1 MLQQSVRAGVS
12 AKPKGALSKVKLD
25 FKKNYELY
33 IIILPV
39 LAFYILFHYKPMY
52 GALIAFQ
59 NYNPLK
65 GIWGSKWVGFA
76 NFIDFFNNIYF
87 WRLITNTL
95 TISISSII
103 VGFPAPIILALMIN
117 EVKNKKFARVVQSVS
132 YMPHFISLVVI
143 CSMIINFTN
152 DGGFITS
159 FAEIFGYN
167 KGPMMTQ
174 PNLFVPVYV
183 LSGIWQEVGW
193 GSIIYIAALAG
204 VDQAL
209 YDASKIDGA
218 GRWKQ
223 MLHVTLPG
231 ISPTIIIMFI
241 LRMGNMLNVGFE
253 KIILL
258 YNSGTYSTAD
268 VISSYVY
275 RMGIEQMNF
284 SFSTAVGLF
293 NSAINIVL
301 LVAANWFSKKVSET
315 SLW

>member
-1 MLQQSVRAGVS
+1 MRHQDLQKGTTN
-12 AKPKGALSKVKLD
+12 KKKGALSKIKLD

-59 NYNPLK
+59 NYTPLK
-65 GIWGSKWVGFA
+65 GIWGSEWVGLD
-76 NFIDFFNNIYF
+76 NFKEFFSNIYF
-87 WRLITNTL
+87 WRLIKNTI

-103 VGFPAPIILALMIN
+103 IGFPAPIILALMIN
-117 EVKNKKFARVVQSVS
+117 ELRNKKFARVIQSVL

-143 CSMIINFTN
+143 CNMILNFTN
-152 DGGFITS
+152 DGGFVTQ
-159 FAEIFGYN
+159 FAGLFGYD

-174 PNLFVPVYV
+174 PDLFVPVYV
-183 LSGIWQEVGW
+183 LSGIWQEIGW

-209 YDASKIDGA
+209 YDASKADGA
-218 GRWKQ
+218 GQWKQ
-223 MLHVTLPG
+223 MLYVTLPG

-241 LRMGNMLNVGFE
+241 LRIGNMLNVGFE

-258 YNSGTYSTAD
+258 YNPSTYETGD

-293 NSAINIVL
+293 NSAINVIL
-301 LVAANWFSKKVSET
+301 LIGANWFSKKLSET